1 MRLKGAL
8 AFELVTVLPFTLR
21 RPNSSVEFAD
31 SSADS
36 GSNAVFSLPED
47 ASASAS
53 NVAIS
58 SVFRVVE
65 GDDFAS
71 VAEGYWEGK
80 CRQYTPQIVYKV
92 TGYKVAL

>member
-8 AFELVTVLPFTLR
+8 AFELVTVLQFTLR

-31 SSADS
+31 SSLDS

-58 SVFRVVE
+58 SVFN
-65 GDDFAS
+65 
-71 VAEGYWEGK
+71 
-80 CRQYTPQIVYKV
+80 C
-92 TGYKVAL
+92 TGYVEFRKTNSGAFRGFAQQYMVNLIP